1 MKKIQMY
8 FSSYL
13 WYDRYDMEKDH
24 LDHNNRSIR
33 ISDEIFHLNGE
44 STLFSLR
51 NGGGR
56 SVLVQMM
63 TAPFVHKRCR
73 DDKERPFE
81 SFLQR
86 SSALLDRL
94 HRIKGRS

>member
-1 MKKIQMY
+1 MKKIRMY
-8 FSSYL
+8 FSPYL

-63 TAPFVHKRCR
+63 TA
-73 DDKERPFE
+73 
-81 SFLQR
+81 R
-86 SSALLDRL
+86 SSTNAAGTPRNAPSRAFYNGQALF
-94 HRIKGRS
+94 